1 MTVLAK
7 LVAKESDTM
16 GYVTYVFECLD
27 TEIKK
32 ETKYIM
38 CTRFPN
44 WDHRIIELDE
54 IGYLNFFEIQAGI
67 SKWFDGN
74 KMIPYNYNNIQFI
87 KFVKK
92 KSQDNITFKVN

>member
-1 MTVLAK
+1 MVVLAK
-7 LVAKESDTM
+7 LVAKQEDSM

-27 TEIKK
+27 EEVIK

-44 WDHRIIELDE
+44 WDHRKIELDE

-67 SKWFDGN
+67 DKWFDGT
-74 KMIPYNYNNIQFI
+74 KMIPYNYSNIQFI
-87 KFVKK
+87 KFIAKK
-92 KSQDNITFKVN
+92 DQNKYIID